1 MVEAHREGRT
11 WYLPCSFPFC
21 RNSSSGN
28 RCLDR
33 NPGKLSI
40 LDLDFK
46 KSIIAVMAGVV
57 LAGIIMGLGSFGVFG
72 AREPFSKEIHLN
84 PQNAKAGCGD
94 YD

>member
-1 MVEAHREGRT
+1 
-11 WYLPCSFPFC
+11 
-21 RNSSSGN
+21 
-28 RCLDR
+28 
-33 NPGKLSI
+33 
-40 LDLDFK
+40 
-46 KSIIAVMAGVV
+46 MAGVV